1 MIEKE
6 KQNEKYDPEKLCA
19 KELLALTFHPDKKIF
34 KIAGHTLTHG
44 FHRWSLSLVWGKE
57 NVVWTKGIEQKRT
70 KRLTNF
76 FLFFY
81 WTLSTN
87 YWLIQGTCRA
97 GLNKN
102 LCSTWSLT
110 EIDFSIQFLFKT
122 WNSNTNYWHATTV
135 IHISA
140 LLNALSWWWYER
152 QLIKVKVKNIKKQD
166 FAIVLK
172 TWGTL
177 SRFMWI

>member
-1 MIEKE
+1 MW
-6 KQNEKYDPEKLCA
+6 YGR
-19 KELLALTFHPDKKIF
+19 KELKKKNGQRDWRIYF
-34 KIAGHTLTHG
+34 S
-44 FHRWSLSLVWGKE
+44 F
-57 NVVWTKGIEQKRT
+57 
-70 KRLTNF
+70 
-76 FLFFY
+76 FFY

-122 WNSNTNYWHATTV
+122 WNSNTNNWHATTV
-135 IHISA
+135 IHILA
-140 LLNALSWWWYER
+140 LLNALSCWWYER

-177 SRFMWI
+177 SRLMWI

>member
-1 MIEKE
+1 MWYG
-6 KQNEKYDPEKLCA
+6 Q
-19 KELLALTFHPDKKIF
+19 KELNKNGQRDWRIYFHF
-34 KIAGHTLTHG
+34 C
-44 FHRWSLSLVWGKE
+44 
-57 NVVWTKGIEQKRT
+57 
-70 KRLTNF
+70 
-76 FLFFY
+76 Y

-110 EIDFSIQFLFKT
+110 EIDLSIQFLFKT

-177 SRFMWI
+177 SRFMCI